1 MMTISAAKVKELRNA
16 TGAGMMD
23 CKQALIEAKGDFD
36 KAIEVLRK
44 KGLAA
49 LKKRAGRTAREGLI
63 EAYVHA
69 GGRLGVLIEINCETD
84 FVARSHDFKEF
95 THDMAMQVAAS
106 NPLYISREEISPEVV
121 EKEREIVRLQTLNEG
136 KPEAVVEKI
145 VEGRLE
151 KFFEEVCLLE
161 QPFVKDLNL
170 KVQDV
175 LSSLA
180 GKIGENII
188 VRRFSRYQLGE
199 LEE

>member
-1 MMTISAAKVKELRNA
+1 MTTISAAKVKELRNA

-84 FVARSHDFKEF
+84 FVARSQDFKEF
-95 THDMAMQVAAS
+95 AHDIAMQVAAS
-106 NPLYISREEISPEVV
+106 NPLYISREEISPEVI

-188 VRRFSRYQLGE
+188 IRRFSRYQLGE

>member
-1 MMTISAAKVKELRNA
+1 MATISAAKVKELRDA

-23 CKQALIEAKGDFD
+23 CKQALVEAKGDFE
-36 KAIEVLRK
+36 KAIEILRK
-44 KGLAA
+44 KGLAS
-49 LKKRAGRTAREGLI
+49 LKKRSGREAREGLI

-69 GGRLGVLIEINCETD
+69 GGRLGVLVEVNCETD
-84 FVARSHDFKEF
+84 FVARSQDFREFAHDL
-95 THDMAMQVAAS
+95 AMQIAAS
-106 NPLYISREEISPEVV
+106 NPLYISRDDIPPEVV
-121 EKEREIVRLQTLNEG
+121 EKEKEILRLQTLEEG

-161 QPFVKDLNL
+161 QPFVKELDL

-188 VRRFSRYQLGE
+188 IRRFCRHRLGE

>member
-1 MMTISAAKVKELRNA
+1 MTAISAAKVKELRDA

-23 CKQALIEAKGDFD
+23 CKQALTEANGDFE
-36 KAIEVLRK
+36 KAIEILRK

-49 LKKRAGRTAREGLI
+49 LKKRAGREAREGLV
-63 EAYVHA
+63 ESYVHA
-69 GGRLGVLIEINCETD
+69 GGRLGVLAEINCETD
-84 FVARSHDFKEF
+84 FVARSEDFKEF
-95 THDMAMQVAAS
+95 AHDMAMQIAAS
-106 NPLYISREEISPEVV
+106 NPLYVSREDIPPEVV
-121 EKEREIVRLQTLNEG
+121 EKEREILRLQTLNEG
-136 KPEAVVEKI
+136 KPEKVVEKI

-180 GKIGENII
+180 GKIGENTVI
-188 VRRFSRYQLGE
+188 RRFCRYRLGE

>member
-1 MMTISAAKVKELRNA
+1 MTAISAAKVKELRDA

-23 CKQALIEAKGDFD
+23 CKQALTEANGDFE
-36 KAIEVLRK
+36 KAIEILRK

-49 LKKRAGRTAREGLI
+49 LKKRAGRKAREGLV
-63 EAYVHA
+63 ESYVHA
-69 GGRLGVLIEINCETD
+69 GGRLGVLAEINCETD
-84 FVARSHDFKEF
+84 FVARSEDFKEF
-95 THDMAMQVAAS
+95 AHDMAMQIAAS
-106 NPLYISREEISPEVV
+106 NPLYVSREDIPPEVV
-121 EKEREIVRLQTLNEG
+121 EKEMEILRLQTLNEG
-136 KPEAVVEKI
+136 KPEKVVEKI
-145 VEGRLE
+145 IEGRLE

-180 GKIGENII
+180 GKIGENTVI
-188 VRRFSRYQLGE
+188 RRFCRYQLGE